1 MSGLRWL
8 MLALLAGTGMG
19 TLPACDSQPEQS
31 KGEDL
36 TIVVEADRSKISQA
50 EQELEARRRA
60 FEQQRQQLRQEK
72 ARLMEQKEE
81 LADEDQ
87 SSLSRLKQLERRLWE
102 KERAMWQKEA
112 ALDQKREQLAADK
125 SELLDRVATAR
136 AEPTAAGGDALAE
149 RRRELDRRERDL
161 RERARKQGRVADRV
175 DALADRIAQL
185 EKSIRELTRAV
196 AGSSQRRPAVAAR
209 PRRPGAR
216 VGRKAAE
223 RLFRGVVQQM
233 QRRGILWSD
242 LPAELAGL
250 KKEYYAA
257 KKAGDFEQARDAA
270 SQLKAALSA
279 VVIDNGFID
288 RKFARLN
295 RLIRNNP
302 PSDRQQVSALLRKAT
317 QLVGDGQHGAANRQL
332 NRIFALLAGS

>member
-1 MSGLRWL
+1 L
-8 MLALLAGTGMG
+8 MAAALAGVG
-19 TLPACDSQPEQS
+19 LVSQLACDPQPEQP

-36 TIVVEADRSKISQA
+36 TIVVEADRSKLSQA
-50 EQELEARRRA
+50 EQELETRRRT

-112 ALDQKREQLAADK
+112 ALDQKREQLAAEK
-125 SELLDRVATAR
+125 SELLDRVATAG
-136 AEPTAAGGDALAE
+136 ATPVVAGKDALAE
-149 RRRELDRRERDL
+149 RDRDLARREREL
-161 RERARKQGRVADRV
+161 NEGARKLGRVAERV
-175 DALADRIAQL
+175 DALAGRIDQL

-196 AGSSQRRPAVAAR
+196 AASSQRRPVVAAR
-209 PRRPGAR
+209 PRTAGPR
-216 VGRKAAE
+216 VGRKVAE
-223 RLFRGVVQQM
+223 RMFRGAVQEM
-233 QRRGILWSD
+233 RRHGILWSD
-242 LPAELAGL
+242 LPAGLSGL
-250 KKEYYAA
+250 KKEFYSA
-257 KKAGDFEQARDAA
+257 KKSGDFDQARDAA

-279 VVIDNGFID
+279 VVIDGGFID
-288 RKFARLN
+288 RKFERLN
-295 RLIRNNP
+295 RLIRRNP

>member
-1 MSGLRWL
+1 MSGLRCL
-8 MLALLAGTGMG
+8 MVAALAGAG
-19 TLPACDSQPEQS
+19 LVSQLACDPHPEQA

-36 TIVVEADRSKISQA
+36 TIVVEADRSKLSQA
-50 EQELEARRRA
+50 EQELETRWRS

-87 SSLSRLKQLERRLWE
+87 SSLGRLKQLERRLWE

-112 ALDQKREQLAADK
+112 ALDQKREQLAAEK
-125 SELLDRVATAR
+125 SELLDRVATAG
-136 AEPTAAGGDALAE
+136 ATPVAAAGALAE
-149 RRRELDRRERDL
+149 RDRELARREREL
-161 RERARKQGRVADRV
+161 SEGARKAGRVAERV
-175 DALADRIAQL
+175 DALAGRIDQL

-196 AGSSQRRPAVAAR
+196 ADSSQRRPAVAAR
-209 PRRPGAR
+209 PRAAGPR
-216 VGRKAAE
+216 VGRKVAE
-223 RLFRGVVQQM
+223 RMFRGVVQEM
-233 QRRGILWSD
+233 RRRGILWSD
-242 LPAELAGL
+242 LPAGLSGL
-250 KKEYYAA
+250 KKEFYSA
-257 KKAGDFEQARDAA
+257 KKSGDFDQARDAA

-279 VVIDNGFID
+279 VVIDGGFID

-295 RLIRNNP
+295 RLIRGNP